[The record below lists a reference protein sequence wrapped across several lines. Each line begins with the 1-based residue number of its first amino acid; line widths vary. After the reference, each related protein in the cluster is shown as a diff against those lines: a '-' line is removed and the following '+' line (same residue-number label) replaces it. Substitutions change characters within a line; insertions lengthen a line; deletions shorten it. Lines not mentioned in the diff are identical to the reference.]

1 MKILTLSDTVV
12 SLVHSTKMAERFRGI
27 DLVLS
32 CGDLPYDY
40 LEFVVT
46 MLNKPLYYV
55 LGNHAQPH
63 IINSDGTL
71 TTAPGGCTNLHM
83 RTIVHNGLIIGG
95 LEGSMRYRPG
105 DHQYTQ
111 SEMRVNMW
119 RMAPRLWANRLRY
132 GRPIDILI
140 THAPPR
146 DIHDGQDLCHQG
158 FDAFLEFMDR
168 HQPLYLIHG
177 HTHLYRQD
185 AQRITQY
192 GRTTVL
198 NTYGYQVIEIDETAL
213 EPSNKGKHP
222 SSGPDAES
230 GARSNHRA

>member
-1 MKILTLSDTVV
+1 MWGLMKILTLSDTVV
-12 SLVHSTKMAERFRGI
+12 SLVHSTKVAERFRGV

-46 MLNKPLYYV
+46 MLGKPLYYV
-55 LGNHAQPH
+55 FGNHAQ
-63 IINSDGTL
+63 SQLVRADGTVS
-71 TTAPGGCTNLHM
+71 TEPGGCQNLHM
-83 RTIVHNGLIIGG
+83 RTVNHNGLLIGG

-105 DHQYTQ
+105 SHQYTQ
-111 SEMRVNMW
+111 SEMRFLTW
-119 RMAPRLWANRLRY
+119 RMAPRLWKNRLQH
-132 GRPIDILI
+132 GRPLDILI

-168 HQPLYLIHG
+168 YQPRYLIHG
-177 HTHLYRQD
+177 HTHLYRLD
-185 AQRITQY
+185 AQRVTQY

-198 NTYGYQVIEIDETAL
+198 NTYGYQVIEIDDTTLQATPPKSEA
-213 EPSNKGKHP
+213 S
-222 SSGPDAES
+222 
-230 GARSNHRA
+230 R